1 VFDDCTHCEVVC
13 PSIPYGNILYVHL
26 EAKVMQQ
33 LPGVHVAQAATCES
47 VVYVVLSDT
56 MICCPVRLLILR
68 GSRRDNMGRVV
79 SLTGT
84 SSSTTCHMRDGAIA
98 VPLLAVPCSVP
109 SKELARFRG
118 QLPGSHDDGSQMME
132 IS

>member
-1 VFDDCTHCEVVC
+1 
-13 PSIPYGNILYVHL
+13 
-26 EAKVMQQ
+26 MQH

-47 VVYVVLSDT
+47 IVYVVLSDT

-68 GSRRDNMGRVV
+68 GSCRDNMGRVI

-84 SSSTTCHMRDGAIA
+84 SSSTTCHMRDSAIA

-109 SKELARFRG
+109 PEELARFRG
-118 QLPGSHDDGSQMME
+118 QSPGSHDDGIE
-132 IS
+132 ILMISLMLADT